1 MYALQKKKDIY
12 H

>member
-1 MYALQKKKDIY
+1 MYKMYKKK